1 MEKDQQGKKSN
12 FTIVSNRE
20 IKHRG
25 FGAGILDLNSVSSII
40 VDGDEAYLDM
50 DAMHARSKVER
61 KIRFSTDKESVPNG
75 RKCWV
80 VWVAVD
86 HQEGGSYYAG
96 LAACEMLIDKEARKG
111 WKLLVDHVNRMD
123 AAMKRKILAEGLNN
137 TEKAALRQ
145 CLIEHHSDW
154 WERSSE
160 ELKQALNPE
169 S

>member
-1 MEKDQQGKKSN
+1 METKNTGNKRN

-40 VDGDEAYLDM
+40 IDGDEAYLDM

-61 KIRFSTDKESVPNG
+61 RIRFSTDKASVPNG
-75 RKCWV
+75 RTVWI

-86 HQEGGSYYAG
+86 HNEEGSYYAG
-96 LAACEMLIDKEARKG
+96 VTACEMLIDTEARKG

-123 AAMKRKILAEGLNN
+123 AAMKRKVMVDELNEQ
-137 TEKAALRQ
+137 EKATLKQ
-145 CLIEHHSDW
+145 CLIDHHADW
-154 WERSSE
+154 WERSDDT
-160 ELKQALNPE
+160 LKQAL

>member
-1 MEKDQQGKKSN
+1 MDTNSQSKKSN

-40 VDGDEAYLDM
+40 IDGDEAYLDM

-61 KIRFSTDKESVPNG
+61 RIRFSTDKDSVPNG

-86 HQEGGSYYAG
+86 HAEEGSYYAG
-96 LAACEMLIDKEARKG
+96 LAACEMLIDSEARKG

-123 AAMKRKILAEGLNN
+123 AAMKRKVLADGLNEN
-137 TEKAALRQ
+137 EKAALKQ
-145 CLIEHHSDW
+145 CLIDHHSDW
-154 WERSSE
+154 WERSGES
-160 ELKQALNPE
+160 LKQAL